1 MQNMSSVQPEL
12 TSMRFLRVCCY
23 TSVFQSSRDVPV
35 KATQIHALL
44 QIVLNQ
50 EIFYLYKVPWEQ
62 ISFGNQFLLLGAFF
76 FLFFLIH
83 VLFWMEEGMMELGE
97 RR

>member
-35 KATQIHALL
+35 EATQIHVLL
-44 QIVLNQ
+44 QIVLTQ
-50 EIFYLYKVPWEQ
+50 ILGYGHVHHIYLYKVP
-62 ISFGNQFLLLGAFF
+62 
-76 FLFFLIH
+76 
-83 VLFWMEEGMMELGE
+83 
-97 RR
+97 